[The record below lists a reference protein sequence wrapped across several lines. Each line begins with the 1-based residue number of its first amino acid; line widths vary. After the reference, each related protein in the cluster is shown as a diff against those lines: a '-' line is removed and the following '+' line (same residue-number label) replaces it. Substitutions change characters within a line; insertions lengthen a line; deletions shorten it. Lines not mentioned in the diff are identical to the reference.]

1 MLLIFWSLIIL
12 LMILMVLNEI
22 VKKYN
27 LTNNTFIL
35 IPVILLIFNIVITSK
50 FIETKD
56 SLNTSTFMSYNLSK
70 DAFRKINYTNKME
83 NERDMR
89 KLVNVIKEI
98 NKNLEIL
105 EFNLRHSKLAHDNE
119 RFHLLINKLK
129 NSLNAFISQH
139 NKYFANNKTA
149 TSQKLN
155 KYEKL
160 KIELV
165 MIEHYL
171 NKLGTS
177 KSNEFGIQIYRIGLM
192 GKEKY
197 DWYSKLEKRVFN
209 IEGIVNS

>member
-56 SLNTSTFMSYNLSK
+56 NLNTSTFMSYNLSK

-83 NERDMR
+83 NEKDMR

-177 KSNEFGIQIYRIGLM
+177 KSNEFGIQLYRVELM

-197 DWYSKLEKRVFN
+197 DWYSKLEERVFN
-209 IEGIVNS
+209 IEGIVNR

>member
-1 MLLIFWSLIIL
+1 MLLTFWSLIIL

-35 IPVILLIFNIVITSK
+35 IPIMLLIFNIVITSK
-50 FIETKD
+50 FVETKD

-83 NERDMR
+83 NEKDMR

-129 NSLNAFISQH
+129 NSLNAFISHH

-177 KSNEFGIQIYRIGLM
+177 KSNEFGIQLYRVELM

-197 DWYSKLEKRVFN
+197 DWYSKLEERVFN
-209 IEGIVNS
+209 IEGIVNR